1 MSYDCWTTISRID
14 PEFFVIDCDMCG
26 RVDTAIDYEDAVE
39 IAREHKIEMALQM
52 EDTLLLL
59 DIDGV
64 CSPLPPEVP
73 GTYAFR
79 GQALDYRNGAV

>member
-39 IAREHKIEMALQM
+39 IAREHKIEMAL
-52 EDTLLLL
+52 
-59 DIDGV
+59 
-64 CSPLPPEVP
+64 
-73 GTYAFR
+73 
-79 GQALDYRNGAV
+79 